1 MKYAR
6 YSLVEKKYLGETDEI
21 NTRTWAIIVLG
32 ILTLHIKRAW
42 WVIFLC

>member
-21 NTRTWAIIVLG
+21 NTHSWAIILG